1 MKKLATII
9 LALLLN
15 EVMRILKDENL
26 EQQNPKFELACYL
39 EISIRQSDSDR
50 IVEKLKRLYG
60 VTVKYL
66 KTV

>member
-1 MKKLATII
+1 MS
-9 LALLLN
+9 
-15 EVMRILKDENL
+15 
-26 EQQNPKFELACYL
+26 CYL

-50 IVEKLKRLYG
+50 IVEKLKRIFG